1 MITALSSE
9 EEQVR
14 GLDLLADDYITK
26 PFSMPVLIR
35 KIAAVLRRSG
45 RGAKAGENQK
55 LIYRDLCLDLD
66 NYQTFVDGEP
76 VALTKREFE
85 ILRELLNHQGKVMT
99 RELLLEKLWKYEFYG
114 NDRVV
119 DNHIKN
125 LRRKLERDYI
135 ETVKGI
141 GYRIDR
147 IHEKPFDS

>member
-1 MITALSSE
+1 M
-9 EEQVR
+9 
-14 GLDLLADDYITK
+14 
-26 PFSMPVLIR
+26 
-35 KIAAVLRRSG
+35 
-45 RGAKAGENQK
+45 
-55 LIYRDLCLDLD
+55 
-66 NYQTFVDGEP
+66 
-76 VALTKREFE
+76 
-85 ILRELLNHQGKVMT
+85 RELLNHQVKVMT

>member
-1 MITALSSE
+1 M
-9 EEQVR
+9 
-14 GLDLLADDYITK
+14 
-26 PFSMPVLIR
+26 
-35 KIAAVLRRSG
+35 
-45 RGAKAGENQK
+45 
-55 LIYRDLCLDLD
+55 
-66 NYQTFVDGEP
+66 
-76 VALTKREFE
+76 
-85 ILRELLNHQGKVMT
+85 
-99 RELLLEKLWKYEFYG
+99 EKLWKYEIYG